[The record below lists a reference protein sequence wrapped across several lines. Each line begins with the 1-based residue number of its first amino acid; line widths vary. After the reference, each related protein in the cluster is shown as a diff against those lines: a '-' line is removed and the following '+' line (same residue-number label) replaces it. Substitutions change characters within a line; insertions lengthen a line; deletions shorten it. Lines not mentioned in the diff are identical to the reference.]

1 MHGKAILEKSMKALN
16 NVVQVSLETASG
28 LYSSLEYLIAEM
40 FEVEDPRLAFEEG
53 RLLSLLQYTLSSC

>member
-1 MHGKAILEKSMKALN
+1 MHAKAILEKSMKALN